1 MELKSLK
8 SKLAEQARSV
18 FARVSGKS
26 SAPTTSANN
35 DEAALRFAFT
45 DPTNILFPGDE
56 DSGDSPAALP
66 LSMLLER
73 SAHNIVIHARD
84 LRDRTNVLVDS
95 IGARAGG
102 EVTLATQSLRFIIG
116 GVWLLTA
123 IWLYLSGSGALSG
136 SLSAI
141 SSGMPAEE
149 AMTLARTFLP
159 IGIAGIGVAMAVAAL
174 VAATGNGANDKV
186 RREAH
191 DLGLFI
197 AETAREFDND
207 LTHMREEMNRRGN
220 PADAVVD
227 LSHAH
232 LTALEAT
239 AYFRE
244 ISFLT
249 GTEGEDAKLRF
260 RHFLSRPSAGG
271 STIGG
276 FLLGLAA
283 GAIIVTMFA
292 GPKPELPVVSAL
304 PDIAKYPW
312 AANLLLFGGILY
324 ALAGAILSIAGGA
337 ISAGAVSKARDEAL
351 DSLRGAFTSREAPRP
366 ADVIRRI
373 EDAVD
378 VFRARV
384 GGRAVGA
391 ARSAQNGPAAAT
403 FDHNGDGDDIPAWRK
418 RDSSAQ
424 FVETSFQAAPQTWR
438 ADAYAKKFK
447 GDDPEKTGSK
457 RGLLGLKKPPRD

>member
-1 MELKSLK
+1 MDLKSLK
-8 SKLAEQARSV
+8 SKLADKMRSA
-18 FARVSGKS
+18 FARASGKPSKLSVS
-26 SAPTTSANN
+26 SNN
-35 DEAALRFAFT
+35 DGSVLRFAFS
-45 DPTNILFPGDE
+45 DPTNVLFPGDK
-56 DSGDSPAALP
+56 DSGDGPAALP

-73 SAHNIVIHARD
+73 SAHNIVTHARD
-84 LRDRTNVLVDS
+84 LRDRTNVLVES
-95 IGARAGG
+95 ISARAGG

-123 IWLYLSGSGALSG
+123 IWLYLSGAGTLSG
-136 SLSAI
+136 SVSAI
-141 SSGMPAEE
+141 SSGMSAED
-149 AMTLARTFLP
+149 AMTLARTFFP

-186 RREAH
+186 RQEAH

-207 LTHMREEMNRRGN
+207 LTHMREEMNRRGD

-260 RHFLSRPSAGG
+260 RRFLSRPSSGG
-271 STIGG
+271 SMLEGFILGALIGVI
-276 FLLGLAA
+276 AA
-283 GAIIVTMFA
+283 VFFT

-312 AANLLLFGGILY
+312 AANLLLLGGILY
-324 ALAGAILSIAGGA
+324 ATIGVILSVAGGA

-351 DSLRGAFTSREAPRP
+351 ASLRGAFTSREAPRP

-384 GGRAVGA
+384 GERGTGTS
-391 ARSAQNGPAAAT
+391 RSAHGGPAAAS
-403 FDHNGDGDDIPAWRK
+403 FDQGGEGDDIPAWRK

-424 FVETSFQAAPQTWR
+424 FVETSFHSAPQTWR
-438 ADAYAKKFK
+438 ADAYAKKFEAT
-447 GDDPEKTGSK
+447 GIEETGSK
-457 RGLLGLKKPPRD
+457 RGLLGLKKDKRD